1 MGWKQQHENCHRC
14 QCDIPIDICES
25 DIRHFWRLPELGFIF
40 CTMQEFCQFAE
51 LRKKLP
57 MMALAISSF
66 GKIQGKLS
74 KEDVRRAADKVCFF
88 RFLEVIIKFQFHL
101 CF

>member
-1 MGWKQQHENCHRC
+1 MRTVTDVN
-14 QCDIPIDICES
+14 IPIDICDS
-25 DIRHFWRLPELGFIF
+25 DIQQYWRVPELGFIF

-57 MMALAISSF
+57 IMALAISSF

-74 KEDVRRAADKVCFF
+74 KEDVQRAADKVRCF
-88 RFLEVIIKFQFHL
+88 RFL
-101 CF
+101 

>member
-1 MGWKQQHENCHRC
+1 V
-14 QCDIPIDICES
+14 
-25 DIRHFWRLPELGFIF
+25 PELGFIF
-40 CTMQEFCQFAE
+40 CALQEFCQFAE

-57 MMALAISSF
+57 TMALAISSF

-74 KEDVRRAADKVCFF
+74 KEDVQRAADKVRYF
-88 RFLEVIIKFQFHL
+88 RFLEWIIKSPLHI